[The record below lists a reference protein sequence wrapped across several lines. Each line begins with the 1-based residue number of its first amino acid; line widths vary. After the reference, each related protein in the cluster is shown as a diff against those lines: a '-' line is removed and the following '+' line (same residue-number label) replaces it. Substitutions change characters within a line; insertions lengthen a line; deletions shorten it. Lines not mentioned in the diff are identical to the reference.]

1 MPDSSDFD
9 TQDSAAAMSQ
19 GTTEMNGS
27 TDQWSQNI
35 ENLAEA
41 LSTLEATA
49 SPLQLAPLSEREWY
63 ELLVRKLIPQLGA
76 NPFLIV
82 SVVGGT
88 NIGKSVIFNHLAGE
102 RISSTSPLA
111 SGTKHPTALLP
122 ESLNQH
128 IHLGDLFPGFQI
140 ETWKDAQQP
149 LQPDSQH
156 HLFYRLSHRM
166 PENLI
171 ILDTPDIDSV
181 EEVNWERADD
191 LRLSSDVLIAVL
203 TQQKYNDAAVK
214 EFFRKAAQ
222 EGKLVLIVFNQ
233 CLLPE
238 DEAYWPLWVKTFCD
252 ETGTRPHLLYLAP
265 NDRRAAE
272 SNQLPFYE
280 RAWPPVQETSPADD
294 ARPRQLLHDLSQLK
308 FDEIKTHA
316 LYGALQHLV
325 SPELGIPAWLKEISS
340 RGQEFHEALQLFTQG
355 QLVEID
361 RWPTLPNSLLIEQVR
376 QWWREQRNGW
386 SANVH
391 GFYHKVGQMMTVPF
405 KMVAQRGK
413 PAADSPLER
422 YRKLEWEAILDAVER
437 CLQKLVW
444 LKDLGNPLLSPRLQ
458 HILSGSA
465 RTRLIDNLRQAHAQ
479 LDFQAE
485 VRDLVALQLQQF
497 QKERPET
504 YQLFRRMD
512 SMAAAARPAVSL
524 VLFMTGAGPLGNAM
538 TPMVT
543 ETALQGALHIAG
555 ETVGGTVVTA
565 VGDKVITEAASGGA
579 GYLETRFRQ
588 LHAAFAR
595 QRADWMIG
603 QLNQHLLRSFS
614 QDLNTAATIA
624 HSADYLRVSRLAEE
638 LQRLLM
644 AAEKERPN

>member
-1 MPDSSDFD
+1 
-9 TQDSAAAMSQ
+9 
-19 GTTEMNGS
+19 MNGS
-27 TDQWSQNI
+27 TDQWSQVI
-35 ENLAEA
+35 AKLADA
-41 LSTLEATA
+41 LSTLETTA
-49 SPLQLAPLSEREWY
+49 SPLQLAPLREREWY
-63 ELLVRKLIPQLGA
+63 ELLIRKLKPQLGT
-76 NPFLIV
+76 NPFLII

-111 SGTKHPTALLP
+111 SGTKHPTALLS
-122 ESLNQH
+122 ETLNQH
-128 IHLGDLFPGFQI
+128 IQLSDLFSGFQI
-140 ETWKDAQQP
+140 EKWEDAQQP
-149 LQPDSQH
+149 LQTNPQH
-156 HLFYRLSHRM
+156 HLFYRLSNQM

-181 EEVNWERADD
+181 EEVNWERADY
-191 LRLSSDVLIAVL
+191 LRQSSDVLIAVL

-252 ETGTRPHLLYLAP
+252 ETGTLPHLLYLAP

-280 RAWPPVQETSPADD
+280 RTWPVQETLPTDD
-294 ARPRQLLHDLSQLK
+294 SRPRQLLHDLSRLK
-308 FDEIKTHA
+308 FEEIKTQA
-316 LYGALQHLV
+316 LSGALKHLV
-325 SPELGIPAWLKEISS
+325 SPQLGIPAWLQEMSS
-340 RGQEFHEALQLFTQG
+340 RGQEFREALQLLTQG

-361 RWPTLPNSLLIEQVR
+361 RWPTLPNSILIEQVR
-376 QWWREQRNGW
+376 QWWREQREGW

-391 GFYHKVGQMMTVPF
+391 GFYHRVGQIMMVPL
-405 KMVAQRGK
+405 KMVTQRGK
-413 PAADSPLER
+413 TPVESPLER
-422 YRKLEWEAILDAVER
+422 YRKQEWEAILDAVER

-458 HILSGSA
+458 HVLSGSA
-465 RTRLIDNLRQAHAQ
+465 RAHLIDTLRQAHAQ

-485 VRDLVALQLQQF
+485 VRDLVVVQLRQF

-504 YQLFRRMD
+504 YQLFRRID

-524 VLFMTGAGPLGNAM
+524 VLFMTGAGPLGNAI

-565 VGDKVITEAASGGA
+565 MGDKVITEAASGGA

-588 LHAAFAR
+588 LHAAFAKR
-595 QRADWMIG
+595 RADWMVG
-603 QLNQHLLRSFS
+603 QLNQHLLGSFS
-614 QDLNTAATIA
+614 QDLNTAATIT
-624 HSADYLRVSRLAEE
+624 HSTDYLRVSSLTDE
-638 LQRLLM
+638 LQSMLTQHFQ
-644 AAEKERPN
+644 A